1 MTLLSMVIRKIKF
14 LTLLSAGIMLTI
26 IGCST
31 PSAIP
36 QSERGSVELITIV
49 DPSYNATHPAV
60 LDQNTIF
67 LIVTGLYRDDI
78 VDESSRMSAGGDKP
92 MRVFSDEDAEFLSP
106 LLAHSLSTAE
116 PTQLVKFR
124 VSSSAGSGS
133 EPTAGSLYVKNGSIH
148 LTISTEALKTVL
160 TPQFAAHTESA
171 PTFASDGIAGLMSHV
186 IDYPVLATEL
196 KPSPMPLVQEPMSK
210 TDVESNVSPESPN
223 ELLQAKATI
232 AKKNSEINMLRKESD
247 WMKRAL
253 RDRDEEIKA
262 LKATLT
268 ASGKKKKA
276 STQRTR

>member
-1 MTLLSMVIRKIKF
+1 MTLSSIIRRIQF
-14 LTLLSAGIMLTI
+14 LTLLSAGIMLTT
-26 IGCST
+26 IGCATT
-31 PSAIP
+31 PSIT
-36 QSERGSVELITIV
+36 QTEKGSVELITIA
-49 DPSYNATHPAV
+49 DPSYNASHPAV
-60 LDQNTIF
+60 IDQNTIF
-67 LIVTGLYRDDI
+67 MIVTGLYPDDLG
-78 VDESSRMSAGGDKP
+78 DESSRMSAGGDKP

-106 LLAHSLSTAE
+106 LLAKSLSTAE
-116 PTQLVKFR
+116 PNQLVKFR

-148 LTISTEALKTVL
+148 LTISTGALKTVF

-186 IDYPVLATEL
+186 IDYPALAAEL
-196 KPSPMPLVQEPMSK
+196 EPSPMSVVQEPTSK
-210 TDVESNVSPESPN
+210 TDVESKVSPEASN
-223 ELLQAKATI
+223 ELSEAKETI
-232 AKKNSEINMLRKESD
+232 AKKDSEISMLRKESD

-276 STQRTR
+276 SAQRTR